1 MKYKILCGL
10 VSSLLGMSSVNAM
23 TALDDQ
29 ALSEV
34 DGQALLNLTKE
45 AGTNNIEF
53 FKLGMNAELSLNANI
68 KSLQLG
74 CGGDKG
80 AGACDIDISELS
92 FGCITGAKGVCI
104 TQETAIA
111 GQPKGVDYDNS
122 IENQKALKDFVLTNP
137 FYQFAIQNGG
147 QASTRQVVGIRVGAD
162 KAEGPMSIGS
172 MNSFS
177 GFLTGKTNLNI
188 AAETNIAVTCD
199 GNKSNCSSSDASK
212 FSNNFTI
219 DKLIGADENYYKA
232 NGFLGVKD
240 DEILNLG
247 IVTVRYKDLTIDT
260 KSASSQANVAATGS
274 RIKQVKIANLG
285 LGTTVDGVV
294 EGLKVNQICATPLV
308 GNGCDAITGP
318 DMANLLMPV
327 LKTGIQNYMKEETL
341 KGLGLVIP
349 EKGALETAAN
359 YGKRLTALLNQYQ
372 LPYNLSNVHQLDVN
386 SDKFGIA
393 LTALKEGIKFPGYD
407 EAVPQGWSMYL
418 QDAFTLNINETLT
431 TLMSNIVQNGNA
443 AAGNITMLAP
453 AYRNCF
459 GNLKFC

>member
-10 VSSLLGMSSVNAM
+10 VSSLLGVSCVNAM

-29 ALSEV
+29 ALSQV

-45 AGTNNIEF
+45 PGTNNIEF

-80 AGACDIDISELS
+80 ADACDIDISELS
-92 FGCITGAKGVCI
+92 FGCVTGAKGVCI
-104 TQETAIA
+104 TQETSIA
-111 GQPKGVDYDNS
+111 GQPKGIDYDNS
-122 IENQKALKDFVLTNP
+122 VANQKALKDFVLTNP
-137 FYQFAIQNGG
+137 FYQFAIQNGK

-162 KAEGPMSIGS
+162 KAEGPMSIGN

-188 AAETNIAVTCD
+188 AAETNIAVTCK
-199 GNKSNCSSSDASK
+199 GGTEGCSNENASK
-212 FSNNFTI
+212 FSGTAYGLPKNG
-219 DKLIGADENYYKA
+219 KLADGY
-232 NGFLGVKD
+232 LGVKSGD
-240 DEILNLG
+240 VLDLG
-247 IVTVRYKDLTIDT
+247 IVTVRYRDLTIDT
-260 KSASSQANVAATGS
+260 KSASSFADVKANGS
-274 RIKQVKIANLG
+274 RIKQVSIANLG

-294 EGLKVNQICATPLV
+294 EGLTVNQACANALILE
-308 GNGCDAITGP
+308 C
-318 DMANLLMPV
+318 NLLAGSDMSNLLLPL
-327 LKTGIQNYMKEETL
+327 LKTGIKNYMKEQTL
-341 KGLGLVIP
+341 TGLGLAIP
-349 EKGALETAAN
+349 DKGDLSNADYSVL
-359 YGKRLTALLNQYQ
+359 LTNTLNTYQ

-393 LTALKEGIKFPGYD
+393 LTSLKEGIKFPGYE

-418 QDAFTLNINETLT
+418 QDAFTLNINDKLT
-431 TLMSNIVQNGNA
+431 TLMSNLVQNGNA
-443 AAGNITMLAP
+443 KNGNITMLEP

-459 GNLKFC
+459 GGLKFC